1 MLESLAFSRAKILIF
16 LASIA
21 RAIPTHL
28 YKFKYSIT
36 YIYLLSLSTVVLNSH

>member
-1 MLESLAFSRAKILIF
+1 MLESLVFSCVKISSLVSLLF

-28 YKFKYSIT
+28 LIFKYGLT
-36 YIYLLSLSTVVLNSH
+36 YTVPGF